1 MSTVNGHMTIAPGTE
16 FSGQVRGGER
26 VEINGTAEGSIV
38 TKTLVIGEGGRFQ
51 GSIKVDSAEI
61 HGQLQ
66 GEVTVRH
73 LLTIGVTGD
82 VEGDIQYGQLS
93 LASGANLVADLRN
106 VPPELFGDFEL
117 EVTRGGQAVITPAD
131 LNAIDVDDSASALTF
146 TATNLLHGHI
156 AHTTAP
162 NEPLAQFT
170 QADINAGAIVF
181 VHNGAVTNNAGFD
194 VVVADAKGAS
204 AGPLRPVLVRVQA
217 DGGAT
222 AASA

>member
-1 MSTVNGHMTIAPGTE
+1 MTIAPGTE
-16 FSGQVRGGER
+16 FTGQVRGGER
-26 VEINGTAEGSIV
+26 VEINGSADGSIV
-38 TKTLVIGEGGRFQ
+38 TKTLVIGQGGQFQ

-61 HGQLQ
+61 HGKLR

-93 LASGANLVADLRN
+93 LESGANLVADLRN

-117 EVTRGGQAVITPAD
+117 EVARGGQAVITPAD
-131 LNAIDVDDSASALTF
+131 LNAKDVDDDASALTF

-162 NEPLAQFT
+162 SEPLAQFT
-170 QADINAGAIVF
+170 QADVNAGVIVF
-181 VHNGAVTNNAGFD
+181 VHSGAETNNAGFD
-194 VVVADAKGAS
+194 VVVADSQGAT
-204 AGPLRPVLVRVQA
+204 AGPLRPVLVRVSSA
-217 DGGAT
+217 

>member
-1 MSTVNGHMTIAPGTE
+1 MSKANGHMTIAPGTE
-16 FSGQVRGGER
+16 FTGQVRGGER
-26 VEINGTAEGSIV
+26 VEINGSADGSIV
-38 TKTLVIGEGGRFQ
+38 TKTLVIGEEGRFQ

-61 HGQLQ
+61 YGKLR

-93 LASGANLVADLRN
+93 LESGANLVADLRN

-117 EVTRGGQAVITPAD
+117 EVARGGQAVITPAD
-131 LNAIDVDDSASALTF
+131 LNAKDVDDGASDLTF

-162 NEPLAQFT
+162 TEPLAQFT
-170 QADINAGAIVF
+170 QADINAGVIVF
-181 VHNGAVTNNAGFD
+181 VHSGAETNNAGFD
-194 VVVADAKGAS
+194 VIVADAQGAT
-204 AGPLRPVLVRVQA
+204 AGPLRPVLVRVST
-217 DGGAT
+217 AT
-222 AASA
+222 ASA